1 MTNEAFDE
9 TTEHH
14 YSPGLGLWMD
24 EWENNPLVWQHPMAE
39 TPYGW
44 TLLQEYDR
52 LYRQTE
58 TKTLVDVVMERPR
71 FQQATSQFRMYL
83 EAMIV
88 AQQAQL
94 HQDRLPVVEDQQL
107 RQLPMTQQLQVARK
121 LEQQTEMV
129 FQWMVDQG
137 MEPIQS
143 TTVWPGLVSQTMVD
157 YVADN
162 D

>member
-1 MTNEAFDE
+1 
-9 TTEHH
+9 
-14 YSPGLGLWMD
+14 
-24 EWENNPLVWQHPMAE
+24 MAE

-121 LEQQTEMV
+121 LEQQTEMEI
-129 FQWMVDQG
+129 G
-137 MEPIQS
+137 RAARRARI
-143 TTVWPGLVSQTMVD
+143 G
-157 YVADN
+157 
-162 D
+162 